1 MEKPYF
7 VVHFKYFHEV
17 GGVRIP
23 FSSFS
28 CDISVFLDFEKAKDF
43 ALFWIK
49 SVSHSHV
56 VCFDFGVLPRPACQ
70 VDDGCFRAF
79 SDAPFD
85 SLYSEVEVRIYQK
98 YCL

>member
-1 MEKPYF
+1 MDKPYF

-28 CDISVFLDFEKAKDF
+28 CDINVFLDYEKAKEH
-43 ALFWIK
+43 ALFWMK
-49 SVSHSHV
+49 AVSHSHEV
-56 VCFDFGVLPRPACQ
+56 GADYGVLPRSACM
-70 VDDGCFRAF
+70 VDDVCFRAV
-79 SDAPFD
+79 SDDPFD
-85 SLYSEVEVRIYQK
+85 SLYSGVEVRIYQK